1 MNEKIF
7 DRIGNTPLIHLQSFS
22 QQTGCNIFG
31 KAEFMNPGGSVKDRA
46 AAQIIKDAIKN
57 KKVKPGGTIIEGTAG
72 NTGIGIALVANALS
86 LKSIIVVPNNQS
98 KEKIDTL
105 KACGADVVLVPP
117 VPGKNPNHFTKIASR
132 IAEEMNKK
140 DPLSAFLAGQF
151 DNLSNQNAHY
161 LSSGPEIFNQL
172 NGNVD
177 GFICAIGTGG
187 TLAGIS
193 KYLKEKNP
201 NFITGLADPP
211 GAALYNYYKNGV
223 LSADGSSITEGIGQ
237 GRITKNIEE
246 LKVDYPYQISD
257 QESLDVMFKLVENE
271 GLFLGISSGINV
283 AGALR
288 LAKDIGPGKNIVTI
302 LCDSGSRYLSKIYN
316 PTFLE
321 SKNLTYPD
329 WLKEKNSFNVDKYF
343 L

>member
-1 MNEKIF
+1 MNEQIF

-105 KACGADVVLVPP
+105 KACGAEVVLVPP
-117 VPGKNPNHFTKIASR
+117 VPGKNSNHFTKIASR
-132 IAEEMNKK
+132 IADEMNKK
-140 DPLSAFLAGQF
+140 EPLSAFLAGQF

-193 KYLKEKNP
+193 KYLKEKNS
-201 NFITGLADPP
+201 NFVTGLADPP
-211 GAALYNYYKNGV
+211 GAALYNFYKNGV
-223 LSADGSSITEGIGQ
+223 LSAEGSSITEGIGQ

-246 LKVDYPYQISD
+246 LKVDYPYQITD
-257 QESLDVMFKLVENE
+257 QVSLDVMFKLVENE

-316 PTFLE
+316 PAFLKA
-321 SKNLTYPD
+321 KNLTYPK
-329 WLKEKNSFNVDKYF
+329 WLEEKNLLNPAKYF